1 MLARSDPPAPPSPS
15 NASSLSSLS
24 STAPP
29 KAPPITQQTILL
41 AHLLLLLLRS
51 PDGTVS
57 VQAIK
62 ETLGSTARARGW
74 EGGEDMA
81 TKIIYTA
88 VGKRVVKI
96 DRRGGSG
103 GKVAFNL

>member
-1 MLARSDPPAPPSPS
+1 M
-15 NASSLSSLS
+15 
-24 STAPP
+24 
-29 KAPPITQQTILL
+29 
-41 AHLLLLLLRS
+41 
-51 PDGTVS
+51 
-57 VQAIK
+57 QAIK

-74 EGGEDMA
+74 EGGQDIA
-81 TKIIYTA
+81 TKIIYMA